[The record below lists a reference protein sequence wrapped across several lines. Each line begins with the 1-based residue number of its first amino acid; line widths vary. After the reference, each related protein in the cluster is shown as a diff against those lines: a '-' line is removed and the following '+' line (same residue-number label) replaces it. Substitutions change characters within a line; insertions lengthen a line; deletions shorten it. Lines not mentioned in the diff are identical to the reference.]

1 MAADPPTPPSL
12 AEAARRA
19 ARIRAVMLDV
29 DGTLTDGRIHIGQD
43 GEAMK
48 AFCVRDGFGLTLL
61 REAGLQLAIVTGRRS
76 RIVEARAAEL
86 RIETV
91 MQGVADKAAA
101 LRELAGRFGLPT
113 SAIACIGD
121 DWPDLPA
128 FGLAGLAAAPAC
140 AAEPVRAAAH
150 WVSTQPAGR
159 GAVREFAEWLLEV
172 RGERNALLDRYRGQ
186 RTDGLR
192 QPPPQ

>member
-1 MAADPPTPPSL
+1 MDAVLPAVHPLAD
-12 AEAARRA
+12 AARRA
-19 ARIRAVMLDV
+19 AGIRAVMLDV
-29 DGTLTDGRIHIGQD
+29 DGTLTDGSLYIGQD

-48 AFCVRDGFGLTLL
+48 AFCVHDGFGLTLL
-61 REAGLQLAIVTGRRS
+61 REAGLRLAIVTGRRS

-91 MQGVADKAAA
+91 LQGVADKAAA
-101 LRELAGRFGLPT
+101 LRELAGHFGVPPA
-113 SAIACIGD
+113 AIACMGD

-128 FGLAGLAAAPAC
+128 FGLAGLAAAPAS

-150 WVSTQPAGR
+150 WVSTRPAGQ

-172 RGERNALLDRYRGQ
+172 RGERDALLDRYRGR
-186 RTDGLR
+186 RTDGLQ